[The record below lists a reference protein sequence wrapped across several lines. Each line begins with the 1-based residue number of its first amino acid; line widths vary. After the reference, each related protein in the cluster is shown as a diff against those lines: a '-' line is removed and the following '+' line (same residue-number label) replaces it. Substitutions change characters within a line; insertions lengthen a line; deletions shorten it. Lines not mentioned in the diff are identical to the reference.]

1 MGVLLL
7 ICNVHFTEV
16 SRSAAGNYAL
26 YDFTDGGMTHV
37 NSDYANAANKH
48 RVAGPYV
55 AHNIG
60 LVDIGWVGDPES
72 FIRLRTS
79 GVNGYSG
86 LN

>member
-16 SRSAAGNYAL
+16 SRSAAGNFAL

-37 NSDYANAANKH
+37 NPDYANNANKH

-55 AHNIG
+55 EHNAG
-60 LVDIGWVGDPES
+60 LVDIDWEVIPSQSLD
-72 FIRLRTS
+72 
-79 GVNGYSG
+79 
-86 LN
+86 